1 MHVEIWSDV
10 VCPWCYV
17 GTRRFSAA
25 LERFDGEVDVAYR
38 AFELDPT
45 VPPGGMDL
53 ADYLAR
59 KFGSPAALDRV
70 HDRLAHVGADV
81 GIDFRW
87 DGKRRV
93 NTLDAHRLA
102 AWAEGAGGPGARAAL
117 EQRLFRAYFT
127 DNLDVADHGVLAR
140 LAADVGL
147 GGTEAAEVAEALA
160 TGAGADQVRAEEAR
174 AAELGIGAV
183 PTFVIEGRWAIPGA
197 QDVDTFAQVLQRAAE
212 RIVPLTTPEE

>member
-1 MHVEIWSDV
+1 MRVEVWSDV

-17 GTRRFSAA
+17 GTRRLSAA
-25 LERFDGEVDVAYR
+25 LDRFDGDVEVSYR

-45 VPPGGMDL
+45 VPAGGVDL

-70 HDRLAHVGADV
+70 HDRLALVWADV

-87 DGKRRV
+87 SGKRRV
-93 NTLDAHRLA
+93 NTFDAHRLGV
-102 AWAEGAGGPGARAAL
+102 WAEGAGGAAARAAL

-127 DNLDVADHGVLAR
+127 DNADVSDHTVLTR
-140 LAADVGL
+140 LAAEVGL
-147 GGTEAAEVAEALA
+147 DPGGADARAALA
-160 TGAGADQVRAEEAR
+160 TGAGADQVRAEEVQATD
-174 AAELGIGAV
+174 LGISAV

-197 QDVDTFAQVLQRAAE
+197 QDIDTFAKILGTAAE
-212 RIVPLTTPEE
+212 RLESIRGND

>member
-25 LERFDGEVDVAYR
+25 LDRFEGDVDVSFR

-45 VPPGGMDL
+45 VPAEGIDL

-59 KFGSPAALDRV
+59 KFGGPAALDGVRG
-70 HDRLAHVGADV
+70 RLARVGAEV

-93 NTLDAHRLA
+93 NTFDAHRLA
-102 AWAEGAGGPGARAAL
+102 AWAEEVGGPDVRAAL

-127 DNLDVADHGVLAR
+127 DNDDVSDPAVLSA
-140 LAADVGL
+140 LAADVDL
-147 GGTEAAEVAEALA
+147 DAVAAAEALA
-160 TGAGADQVRAEEAR
+160 TGAGADRVRAEEAQ
-174 AAELGIGAV
+174 ATGLGISAV

-197 QDVDTFAQVLQRAAE
+197 QDVDTFVQVLQRAAE
-212 RIVPLTTPEE
+212 RIVPLAPSEE